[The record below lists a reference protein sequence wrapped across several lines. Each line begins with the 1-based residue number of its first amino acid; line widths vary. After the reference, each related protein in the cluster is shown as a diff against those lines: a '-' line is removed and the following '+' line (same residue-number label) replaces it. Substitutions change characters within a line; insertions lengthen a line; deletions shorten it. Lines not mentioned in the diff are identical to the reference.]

1 MSSQISSK
9 NALPASDPYLALNIP
24 RSAGEGEIKR
34 AYFTL
39 VRQYPPETE
48 PLRFQEIRAA
58 YEQLRDPETRATTD
72 LFLVQP
78 PPPLPS
84 RRGPKYDLDV
94 QRDDL
99 VALMAALL
107 ARPIQEDV

>member
-1 MSSQISSK
+1 MSSRTSSDG
-9 NALPASDPYLALNIP
+9 AVPTSDPYQVLNIP
-24 RSAGEGEIKR
+24 RAATEGEIKR

-48 PLRFQEIRAA
+48 PLKFQAIRAA